1 MELLGPSK
9 TSLKITF
16 VLDSTEVQI
25 YNYNIVET
33 DWGHNRHIVAAV
45 IQAILTPGGPFLPT
59 GQATLY

>member
-1 MELLGPSK
+1 MELLGSSK

-33 DWGHNRHIVAAV
+33 D
-45 IQAILTPGGPFLPT
+45 
-59 GQATLY
+59 

>member
-1 MELLGPSK
+1 M

-25 YNYNIVET
+25 YNYNIVEQT
-33 DWGHNRHIVAAV
+33 EVIIVIVAAV
-45 IQAILTPGGPFLPT
+45 IQAILTHGGPFLPT

>member
-1 MELLGPSK
+1 MELLGPSM

-25 YNYNIVET
+25 YNYNIVEQT
-33 DWGHNRHIVAAV
+33 EVIIVIVGAV
-45 IQAILTPGGPFLPT
+45 IQAILTHGGPFLPT